1 MDTPQNS
8 LQIRMRP
15 IHWHVLHSEKYNN
28 NGMVTSKKF
37 EQITSDTIKCNKKN
51 KTKQVN
57 N

>member
-28 NGMVTSKKF
+28 NDMVTSKKF